1 MMIPIPDSTSDAETA
16 AIPALPGFDLDLC
29 ALVTPEAS
37 VSLRG
42 DDLIIGPAFGPVLTI
57 LNFVKAA
64 VEGCLAV
71 RLPNGVVIAADRLL
85 AQLNGQASR
94 PAGALA

>member
-1 MMIPIPDSTSDAETA
+1 MMVPTTDSTSDAETA

-29 ALVTPEAS
+29 ALVPPEAS

-42 DDLIIGPAFGPVLTI
+42 GDLVIGPAFGPVLTI
-57 LNFVKAA
+57 VNFVKTA

-85 AQLNGQASR
+85 EQLDGQAPR